1 MVMKGS
7 LQAYKDVI
15 KSPGASSL
23 LLAVVPPR
31 IAYGMI
37 TLSIYF
43 KVQRETGSIA
53 TAGLATGLCALFGAL
68 TTGLRGLAV
77 DRFGIIWPLRIMV
90 PLYSASIV
98 ALSLVSERNAMILL
112 AALNGLLAPP
122 INLSIRPLWKFTV
135 AADRLRTAYALD
147 ASSMRAVAVFAP
159 VLATTLSLSVG
170 PNFALRV
177 CALLMILGALLM
189 APIHQVK
196 NWQPEPK
203 EVGELPI
210 WRVRGFQILILEAIV
225 IGFGR
230 GAFEIGIPATGTLA
244 GVPGRVG
251 TVLAIMAAMYVV
263 GGLVAGAMSRKI
275 SALRAYRSNYL
286 IWALAAVPLA
296 FTNMDWSIMIAVAI
310 IGFFGGAGQVFYWEI
325 TEAIRP
331 KGTAVQTIAWL
342 WAVEGTAAALGI
354 ALGGYLAEH
363 FSPRYSLAIM
373 SFSLFVGL
381 LVITL
386 GRRHL
391 KAANRIVESGDETT
405 PPDPAKPM

>member
-1 MVMKGS
+1 MKES
-7 LQAYKDVI
+7 LKAYKEVI
-15 KSPGASSL
+15 KSPGALRL
-23 LLAVVPPR
+23 LVAVVPPR

-43 KVQRETGSIA
+43 KVQQETGSIA
-53 TAGLATGLCALFGAL
+53 TAGFATGLSALTGAL
-68 TTGLRGLAV
+68 TTGLRGVAV

-90 PLYSASIV
+90 PLYAI
-98 ALSLVSERNAMILL
+98 AILSLSLSSERNLMIFL
-112 AALNGLLAPP
+112 AALTGLFAPP

-135 AADRLRTAYALD
+135 VAQRLRTAYALD
-147 ASSMRAVAVFAP
+147 ASSMRAVAIFAP
-159 VLATTLSLSVG
+159 VLATTLSLSVD
-170 PNFALRV
+170 PDVALQV
-177 CALLMILGALLM
+177 CAFLMITGGVLL

-196 NWQPEPK
+196 TWQPEPK

-210 WRVRGFQILILEAIV
+210 WRVRGFQILVLEAAV

-244 GVPGRVG
+244 GVPHRVG

-275 SALRAYRSNYL
+275 SALRAYRSNYV
-286 IWALAAVPLA
+286 IWALVALPLA

-310 IGFFGGAGQVFYWEI
+310 IGFFGGAAQVFYWEI

-342 WAVEGTAAALGI
+342 WAIDGTSAALGI
-354 ALGGYLAEH
+354 TLGGYLSESY
-363 FSPRYSLAIM
+363 SPRYSLAIM
-373 SFSLFVGL
+373 SLSLFVGL

-391 KAANRIVESGDETT
+391 KAADRIVGPDDENT
-405 PPDPAKPM
+405 PPDPTKPL

>member
-1 MVMKGS
+1 MKES
-7 LQAYKDVI
+7 LKAYKEVI
-15 KSPGASSL
+15 KSPGALRL
-23 LLAVVPPR
+23 LVAVVPPR

-43 KVQRETGSIA
+43 KVQQETGSIA
-53 TAGLATGLCALFGAL
+53 TAGFATGLSALTGAL
-68 TTGLRGLAV
+68 TTGLRGVAV

-90 PLYSASIV
+90 PLYAI
-98 ALSLVSERNAMILL
+98 AILSLSLSSERNLMIFL
-112 AALNGLLAPP
+112 AALTGLFAPP

-135 AADRLRTAYALD
+135 VAERLRTAYALD

-159 VLATTLSLSVG
+159 VLATTLSLSVD
-170 PNFALRV
+170 PDVALQV
-177 CALLMILGALLM
+177 CALLMLSGALLLT
-189 APIHQVK
+189 PIHQVK
-196 NWQPEPK
+196 TWQPEPK

-210 WRVRGFQILILEAIV
+210 WRVRGFQLLVLEAVV

-230 GAFEIGIPATGTLA
+230 GAFDIGIPASGTLA
-244 GVPGRVG
+244 GVPHRVG
-251 TVLAIMAAMYVV
+251 TVLAIMASMYVV

-296 FTNMDWSIMIAVAI
+296 FTNMDWSIMVAVAI

-342 WAVEGTAAALGI
+342 WAIEGTSAALGI
-354 ALGGYLAEH
+354 TLGGYLAETY
-363 FSPRYSLAIM
+363 SPRYSLAIA
-373 SFSLFVGL
+373 SVSLFFGL

-386 GRRHL
+386 GRKHL
-391 KAANRIVESGDETT
+391 KAADRIVGPGDETT

>member
-1 MVMKGS
+1 MKES
-7 LQAYKDVI
+7 LNAYKEVI
-15 KSPGASSL
+15 KSPGALRL
-23 LLAVVPPR
+23 LIAVVPPR

-43 KVQRETGSIA
+43 KVQQETGSIA
-53 TAGLATGLCALFGAL
+53 TAGFATGLSALTGAL
-68 TTGLRGLAV
+68 TTGLRGVAI
-77 DRFGIIWPLRIMV
+77 DRFGIRWPLRIMV
-90 PLYSASIV
+90 PLYAGTIF
-98 ALSLVSERNAMILL
+98 ALSLSSDRNSMIFI
-112 AALNGLLAPP
+112 AALTGLLAPP
-122 INLSIRPLWKFTV
+122 INLSIRPLWKYTV
-135 AADRLRTAYALD
+135 VAQRLRTAYALD

-159 VLATTLSLSVG
+159 VLATTLCLSVD
-170 PNFALRV
+170 PDVALQA
-177 CALLMILGALLM
+177 CSFLMLLGALLL

-196 NWQPEPK
+196 TWQPEPK

-210 WRVRGFQILILEAIV
+210 WRVRGFQLLVLEAVV

-244 GVPGRVG
+244 GVPHRVG

-342 WAVEGTAAALGI
+342 WSIEGTSAALGI
-354 ALGGYLAEH
+354 TLGGYLAETY
-363 FSPRYSLAIM
+363 SPRYSLAIM
-373 SFSLFVGL
+373 SASLFVGL

-391 KAANRIVESGDETT
+391 RAADRIVGPGDEIT
-405 PPDPAKPM
+405 PPDPTKPM

>member
-1 MVMKGS
+1 MKGS
-7 LQAYKDVI
+7 FKAYQDVI
-15 KSPGASSL
+15 KSPGAMSL

-43 KVQRETGSIA
+43 KVQQETGSIA
-53 TAGLATGLCALFGAL
+53 TAGFATGLSALTGAL
-68 TTGLRGLAV
+68 TTGLRGVAV

-90 PLYSASIV
+90 PLYATTIF
-98 ALSLVSERNAMILL
+98 ALSLSSERNTMIFI
-112 AALNGLLAPP
+112 AALTGLLAPP

-135 AADRLRTAYALD
+135 VAERLRTAYALD

-159 VLATTLSLSVG
+159 VIATTLSLSVD
-170 PNFALRV
+170 PDVALRV
-177 CALLMILGALLM
+177 CSLLMLLGALLM
-189 APIHQVK
+189 ARIHQVK

-210 WRVRGFQILILEAIV
+210 WRVRGFQLLILEAVV

-275 SALRAYRSNYL
+275 SALRAYRTNYL

-342 WAVEGTAAALGI
+342 WAIEGTSAALGI
-354 ALGGYLAEH
+354 TLGGYLAEN
-363 FSPRYSLAIM
+363 FSPR
-373 SFSLFVGL
+373 FSLSITSASLFIGL

-386 GRRHL
+386 GKRHL
-391 KAANRIVESGDETT
+391 KAADRIVESGDETT

>member
-1 MVMKGS
+1 
-7 LQAYKDVI
+7 
-15 KSPGASSL
+15 
-23 LLAVVPPR
+23 
-31 IAYGMI
+31 
-37 TLSIYF
+37 
-43 KVQRETGSIA
+43 
-53 TAGLATGLCALFGAL
+53 
-68 TTGLRGLAV
+68 
-77 DRFGIIWPLRIMV
+77 MV
-90 PLYSASIV
+90 PLYATTIF
-98 ALSLVSERNAMILL
+98 ALSLSSERNTMIFI
-112 AALNGLLAPP
+112 AALTGLLAPP

-135 AADRLRTAYALD
+135 VAERLRTAYALD

-159 VLATTLSLSVG
+159 VIATTLSLSVD
-170 PNFALRV
+170 PDVALRV
-177 CALLMILGALLM
+177 CSLLMLLGALLM
-189 APIHQVK
+189 ARIHQVK

-210 WRVRGFQILILEAIV
+210 WRVRGFQLLILEAVV

-275 SALRAYRSNYL
+275 SALHAYRTNYL

-342 WAVEGTAAALGI
+342 WAIEGTSAALGI
-354 ALGGYLAEH
+354 TLGGYLAEN
-363 FSPRYSLAIM
+363 FSPRFSLAIT
-373 SFSLFVGL
+373 SASLFIGL

-386 GRRHL
+386 GKRHL
-391 KAANRIVESGDETT
+391 KAADRIVESGDETT

>member
-1 MVMKGS
+1 MKES
-7 LQAYKDVI
+7 LKAYKEVI
-15 KSPGASSL
+15 KSPGALRL
-23 LLAVVPPR
+23 LIAVVPPR

-43 KVQRETGSIA
+43 KVQQETGSIA
-53 TAGLATGLCALFGAL
+53 TAGFATGLSALTGAL
-68 TTGLRGLAV
+68 TTGFRGVAI
-77 DRFGIIWPLRIMV
+77 DRFGIKWPLRIMV
-90 PLYSASIV
+90 PLYAGTIF
-98 ALSLVSERNAMILL
+98 ALSLSSDRNSMIFI
-112 AALNGLLAPP
+112 AALTGLLAPP
-122 INLSIRPLWKFTV
+122 INLSIRPLWKYTV
-135 AADRLRTAYALD
+135 VAQRLRTAYALD

-159 VLATTLSLSVG
+159 VLATTLCLSVD
-170 PNFALRV
+170 PDVALQA
-177 CALLMILGALLM
+177 CSFLMLLGALLL

-196 NWQPEPK
+196 TWQPEPK

-210 WRVRGFQILILEAIV
+210 WRVRGFQLLVLEAIV

-244 GVPGRVG
+244 GVPHRVG

-325 TEAIRP
+325 TEAI
-331 KGTAVQTIAWL
+331 
-342 WAVEGTAAALGI
+342 
-354 ALGGYLAEH
+354 
-363 FSPRYSLAIM
+363 
-373 SFSLFVGL
+373 
-381 LVITL
+381 
-386 GRRHL
+386 
-391 KAANRIVESGDETT
+391 
-405 PPDPAKPM
+405 